1 MGRLFY
7 VEGEVCVHQNGFLKI
22 AHLTPRYL
30 VFFAEH
36 VERIGTDSPFLQR
49 FNIQND
55 TLCNSNKDINQTTP
69 LEL

>member
-1 MGRLFY
+1 MRPPKR
-7 VEGEVCVHQNGFLKI
+7 FLKI

-55 TLCNSNKDINQTTP
+55 TLCNSNKDINQATP